1 MDDPF
6 GLKPDQLAE
15 VRRRYGPVT
24 GPIDMRA
31 FLAIV
36 DDVKSSALTVA
47 LVPNPVADVAAEQPR
62 EHRPEAKNYDLTQQ

>member
-1 MDDPF
+1 MPVDDPF

-36 DDVKSSALTVA
+36 DDVKAQAVTVTPMA
-47 LVPNPVADVAAEQPR
+47 VPEKEGV
-62 EHRPEAKNYDLTQQ
+62 KG